1 MVTSPDKPL
10 DVMVHQGE
18 GTLVGAFRCPAT
30 DPRFKDSGPI
40 QNDIFVFPRTSV
52 GIRHAGGP
60 SLIADLTVATLY
72 NRGQIYDRSRISE
85 EGDRSDWFAVPRA
98 VAMEAVIANGHE
110 PAARGPFPFAFVPVG
125 DATYLKQRRLFQRA
139 RRGADAEAID
149 EAIYAVLDDVVSA
162 AAPRAARPEAVA
174 PRARAIADEIRAVVS
189 GRFEEGWSLS
199 RLAAHFRISAFA
211 LSRAFRKATGST
223 IHRYLVTLRLRAS
236 LEHLERPRA
245 DLSALALDLGFASHS
260 HFSFAFGRTFAET
273 PRACRQTLDG
283 GGMAGQPG

>member
-1 MVTSPDKPL
+1 MVSSLDKPL
-10 DVMVHQGE
+10 DVIAHRGE
-18 GTLVGAFRCPAT
+18 GTLVGAFRCPAN

-60 SLIADLTVATLY
+60 SFIADSTVATVY
-72 NRGQIYDRSRISE
+72 NRGQVYDRSGISE

-110 PAARGPFPFAFVPVG
+110 PAARGPFPFALVTVG
-125 DATYLKQRRLFQRA
+125 DATYLRQRRLFRRA
-139 RRGADAEAID
+139 MRGADAEAID

-162 AAPRAARPEAVA
+162 AAPRAARPEIVS
-174 PRARAIADEIRAVVS
+174 PRARVIADEIRSVIS

-211 LSRAFRKATGST
+211 LSRAFRKGTGST

-236 LEHLERPRA
+236 LERLEHPRA
-245 DLSALALDLGFASHS
+245 DLTAVALDLGFASHS
-260 HFSFAFGRTFAET
+260 HFSFAFRRSFGET
-273 PRACRQTLDG
+273 PKACRQTLDG
-283 GGMAGQPG
+283 LGSPG